1 MRARVVV
8 PGAAAVLVAV
18 VVDVVVA
25 AVGAS
30 DWGDAREGNAARG
43 EERDGAHSRGAAR
56 GRRGDGAGAGGVA
69 ARAAGEPDGNALAGQ
84 IREAREQLARFREE
98 HDPNDAEH
106 RKLLGPYRRAR
117 ACAFCAG
124 DRPGDL
130 ALRSGATR

>member
-1 MRARVVV
+1 M
-8 PGAAAVLVAV
+8 GA
-18 VVDVVVA
+18 
-25 AVGAS
+25 G
-30 DWGDAREGNAARG
+30 
-43 EERDGAHSRGAAR
+43 
-56 GRRGDGAGAGGVA
+56 GDGAGAGGVA

-130 ALRSGATR
+130 ARFAPEPRADACAPAAGAPQRRWSSTRRSWNASRACGYVRPPIDPAAPGTSTSGA